1 MILTKQIDAAMLTIP
16 ANAVDDVTS
25 GTVSDVV
32 NDCGDAIADVV
43 NVAPNA
49 VCAIQWRLRMDVYG

>member
-1 MILTKQIDAAMLTIP
+1 MILVEQIDAAMVTLP
-16 ANAVDDVTS
+16 AHAVDDVTS

-32 NDCGDAIADVV
+32 NDCANAINDTLT
-43 NVAPNA
+43 VAPDA